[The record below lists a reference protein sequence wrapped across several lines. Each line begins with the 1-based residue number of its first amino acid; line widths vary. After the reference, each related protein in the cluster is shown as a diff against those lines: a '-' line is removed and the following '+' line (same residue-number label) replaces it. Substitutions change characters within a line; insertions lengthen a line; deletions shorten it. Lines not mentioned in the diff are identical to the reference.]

1 MDALIEALTIMRK
14 YANPE
19 FPTNCTH
26 DLLWVDVSPA
36 LVSPQDLARLEELW
50 FTPNEDGIGF
60 SSTFFGS
67 C

>member
-19 FPTNCTH
+19 LPTNCTH
-26 DLLWVDVSPA
+26 DVLWVDVNPV
-36 LVSPQDLARLEELW
+36 LVSPQDLARLKELHFEPDPYGG
-50 FTPNEDGIGF
+50 FT
-60 SSTFFGS
+60 SLYFGS

>member
-19 FPTNCTH
+19 LPTNCTH
-26 DLLWVDVSPA
+26 DVLWVDVNPV
-36 LVSPQDLARLEELW
+36 LVSPQDLARLKELHFEPDSYGG
-50 FTPNEDGIGF
+50 FT
-60 SSTFFGS
+60 SSYFGS